1 MMIGHYEREISRPAA
16 DTQKRMGDALGVSGD
31 YLIEGATANAA
42 QAKFEDRELL
52 PQFQEIE

>member
-1 MMIGHYEREISRPAA
+1 MAEMMTGHYERGISRPAT

-31 YLIEGATANAA
+31 YLSEGTTTNVA

-52 PQFQEIE
+52 PQF